1 MRESLIAQIRNPATS
16 FVKRSRAINYGNC
29 YYFQMPELEDLDTLD
44 VDAACDHFNTCY
56 KDPAEFTIC
65 LTGQVEVD
73 HSSFWHSADDAAVCW
88 VWRKHTRAAFWL
100 LFIVVYTLDV
110 VFAQG
115 FLVEGY
121 VKQEV
126 DYWL

>member
-1 MRESLIAQIRNPATS
+1 MLRYMRESLIAQIRNPATS

-73 HSSFWHSADDAAVCW
+73 HSSFWHSADDAAVC
-88 VWRKHTRAAFWL
+88 
-100 LFIVVYTLDV
+100 
-110 VFAQG
+110 
-115 FLVEGY
+115 
-121 VKQEV
+121 
-126 DYWL
+126 